1 MQIIFTISLTIICI
15 FIRHAYRLAGSFN
28 NFHGR
33 LTAIFYLLSDD
44 KVGSTPRFAPGSK
57 AKSSDMEVDEVE
69 VLAAQGTSG
78 TVQHTPLRGLQQKRK
93 AAGEVFSGSSA
104 SKIKPT

>member
-1 MQIIFTISLTIICI
+1 
-15 FIRHAYRLAGSFN
+15 
-28 NFHGR
+28 
-33 LTAIFYLLSDD
+33 
-44 KVGSTPRFAPGSK
+44 
-57 AKSSDMEVDEVE
+57 MEVDEVE

-78 TVQHTPLRGLQQKRK
+78 SVQHTPLRGVQQKRK